1 MNIIKIENVKRFN
14 GFSNKVEISSNY
26 KYSDIKSNLVILN
39 DEEINNDNTL
49 NKLKGYSISC
59 LLIPKKYRFTF
70 FDETSLGKII
80 KVQLNENYTIS
91 YY

>member
-1 MNIIKIENVKRFN
+1 MNIIKIENTKRFI

-26 KYSDIKSNLVILN
+26 KYSDNNHYLVILN
-39 DEEINNDNTL
+39 NDEINNDNTI

-59 LLIPKKYRFTF
+59 LLIPKKYRYTF
-70 FDETSLGKII
+70 NETSLGKII
-80 KVQLNENYTIS
+80 KVNLKENCIIS

>member
-14 GFSNKVEISSNY
+14 GFSNKVEILSNY
-26 KYSDIKSNLVILN
+26 KYSETKSNLVILN
-39 DEEINNDNTL
+39 EEDINNDNSI

-59 LLIPKKYRFTF
+59 LLIPKKYKFTF
-70 FDETSLGKII
+70 FDETPLGKII
-80 KVQLNENYTIS
+80 KVQFNKNYTIS